1 MRTENKKLRYRET
14 TNDEDYFS
22 GNADIALTK

>member
-1 MRTENKKLRYRET
+1 MRIENNKLRYREA
-14 TNDEDYFS
+14 TNDEDYFL